1 MRNETFHLVGGVLVI
16 LGAIGIGWVIHRSFV
31 VGDLAITPPAAVGA
45 VALSLVGIALGRYLE
60 NFFDPRSVLPEQ
72 PSAEEDSEEEF
83 DPEVSPLG
91 ESDMEDYDRD
101 EPQ

>member
-31 VGDLAITPPAAVGA
+31 VGDLAITSPTAVGSI
-45 VALSLVGIALGRYLE
+45 ALSIVGIVLGRYLE

-72 PSAEEDSEEEF
+72 PSSEGDDEEEF

-91 ESDMEDYDRD
+91 ESDMEDYERD